1 MVADFKGYEL
11 ISLCGFGK
19 REEKGYWETYSQ
31 NLVMSDKQKQYQSLK
46 QSWDLNDDDILIL
59 LQKCD
64 YLDSGVREMSFVGL
78 VAKKTDAQ
86 EYEEVEINELG
97 VIKFNPNVDAGTTI
111 RIKEVKTHDF
121 IQSYF
126 KLNRIEP

>member
-1 MVADFKGYEL
+1 MVADFEGYEL

-19 REEKGYWETYSQ
+19 REEKRYWETYSQ

-46 QSWDLNDDDILIL
+46 QYWDLNDDDVFIL
-59 LQKCD
+59 LQKCN
-64 YLDSGVREMSFVGL
+64 YLDSGIREMAFVGL
-78 VAKKTDAQ
+78 VAKKTDAK
-86 EYEEVEINELG
+86 EFEEIEINDLG
-97 VIKFNPNVDAGTTI
+97 ALKFNPNVDSGTVI
-111 RIKEVKTHDF
+111 RIKEVETYDF